1 MLQANK
7 NSKLLMFERELEGH
21 AVTVYINNDDV
32 TFSLPKETKEVY
44 LSEGLSDGLLE
55 ARGFAIISSRKT

>member
-1 MLQANK
+1 MIQADK
-7 NSKLLMFERELEGH
+7 DSRLLVFERELGGH
-21 AVTVYINNDDV
+21 TVTVYINNDDV